1 VGAFS
6 LYYMIINKSTM
17 LKMVG
22 NNEAQ
27 KYFYE
32 HLKCR
37 FNEASMLKMDGDHE
51 SHKYYRKHL
60 GHIPL

>member
-1 VGAFS
+1 
-6 LYYMIINKSTM
+6 
-17 LKMVG
+17 MVG

-27 KYFYE
+27 KYSYE
-32 HLKCR
+32 NLKCR

-51 SHKYYRKHL
+51 SHRYYRKHL